1 MDDYFEPTEKLF
13 RAVLPEGIFWRE
25 DGTLTSAAFKDP
37 NGLSVDR
44 DGGRALKEAVS
55 FLQHHLAGQIV
66 WVTVADCNEVH
77 ALVRYLPVEDNIYH
91 SEIHKDEQKK
101 LLSKAQ
107 ARSLASSA
115 QLVIESIT
123 TSNQ

>member
-25 DGTLTSAAFKDP
+25 DGTLTSAAFKDD

-44 DGGRALKEAVS
+44 EGGRSLAEAVA
-55 FLQHHLAGQIV
+55 FIQQHLDGQIV
-66 WVTVADCNEVH
+66 WVAVSDCNAKK
-77 ALVRYLPVEDNIYH
+77 ALVRYLPVEGNAYH
-91 SEIHKDEQKK
+91 SEIHRDEQRKR
-101 LLSKAQ
+101 LSDSQ
-107 ARSLASSA
+107 AKYLSRAA